1 MKIVNIALF
10 LLISSNA
17 AQAVSPLPPKP
28 LTKTSL
34 QKEMDARGFK
44 EGRAADYFTGLVN
57 DHSDRCTADFN
68 TGGNV
73 VVVKTPSGDLVVKL
87 FMLRKISRTDWNSV
101 YDAC

>member
-1 MKIVNIALF
+1 MKTLNILALS
-10 LLISSNA
+10 LLISSSSA
-17 AQAVSPLPPKP
+17 HAVNPLPPKP
-28 LTKTSL
+28 FKTPL
-34 QKEMDARGFK
+34 QKEMDLRGFK

-73 VVVKTPSGDLVVKL
+73 VVVKTPSGDLVLKL
-87 FMLRKISRTDWNSV
+87 FMLRKISRTDWSSV